1 MMENCDAALRE
12 IPFYRLHPEYMPY
25 IGDFYGEY
33 RILLIGESHYIGQA
47 PGNIRYGT
55 RYFMEYWW
63 NGTHDALQK
72 EPYAHWYNTRAVIRR
87 YLSGSRTKSHV
98 FFTNIA
104 GEFGKTV
111 CHMPPVA
118 EAAARAQYFRY
129 FAFLNFFQMPSLCAG
144 MKFMDSLFAASET
157 TAEAE
162 AVWAQC
168 VRVSAEVCDRVIAL
182 LQPRCVLIS
191 SAAAY
196 KAYVGAGTAYG
207 ASLRCVPH
215 AGCRWWNCPCA
226 KYGGRSGRE
235 LCASILAA
243 AYGETPEIE

>member
-1 MMENCDAALRE
+1 
-12 IPFYRLHPEYMPY
+12 
-25 IGDFYGEY
+25 
-33 RILLIGESHYIGQA
+33 
-47 PGNIRYGT
+47 
-55 RYFMEYWW
+55 
-63 NGTHDALQK
+63 
-72 EPYAHWYNTRAVIRR
+72 
-87 YLSGSRTKSHV
+87 
-98 FFTNIA
+98 
-104 GEFGKTV
+104 
-111 CHMPPVA
+111 
-118 EAAARAQYFRY
+118 
-129 FAFLNFFQMPSLCAG
+129 

-196 KAYVGAGTAYG
+196 KAYVGAGTSYG